1 MPRVSRAL
9 PADLFTK
16 SSKNGLYWKEDL
28 MNYLLQPKKYK
39 SLTADEGTR
48 AIVEKTVA
56 FFEKMGKTRLT
67 EDFNKKVWYRE
78 FVDFI
83 AKEQIFAK
91 LLTPSQYGG
100 GDPDCRWDTARNS
113 DYSELLAFYGLGYW
127 YCFQV
132 SILGLGPIWMSGNEA
147 AKQKAAA
154 LLKKGAIFAFG
165 LSERTHGAD
174 IYGTEMALTP
184 QKDGGW
190 LANGEKY
197 YIGNGNEAEMVSTLG
212 RIKDGTDDYCFFVTN
227 YRHKA
232 YELKKNVISHQEY
245 VSNFALHDYPIG
257 EVDILERGPSAWDA
271 ALNTVNIGKFNIGPA
286 SIGVAQ
292 HCFYEAI
299 THAANRILYGMPV
312 TNMPH
317 VKKNFMDAWLRIVA
331 MKLYQR
337 RSTDYFRNAG
347 EKDRRYLLFNP
358 TSKMKVTLQ
367 AEDVINL
374 LWEVIAAKGF
384 EKDTYF
390 AMGAVDIRGPSKLEG
405 TVHVNVQLI
414 RKFMKNYFFSPT
426 DYPPVMPD
434 FSAKDDLFLFRQGPT
449 KGLGA
454 VQFHDYRPVFE
465 ANRTLPNVALFMAQI
480 DLFKLLLEKA
490 APDAAQ
496 DMDPSFSLPLGEMF
510 SIVVYGQL
518 LLEQIAFDKVDA
530 DIVNQIFDFMVRDF
544 SRFALQIYGMHNT
557 TDAQR
562 AYCREIMLIK
572 SHGDEAQYN
581 RVWEKYVFPLNGEY
595 AMNE

>member
-1 MPRVSRAL
+1 
-9 PADLFTK
+9 
-16 SSKNGLYWKEDL
+16 
-28 MNYLLQPKKYK
+28 MNYLLQPKKYQ
-39 SLTADEGTR
+39 SLMSDKGSQ
-48 AIVEKTVA
+48 AIMEKTIA
-56 FFEKMGKTRLT
+56 FFERMGKTRIT
-67 EDFNKKVWYRE
+67 EDYNKKVWYRE
-78 FVDFI
+78 FIDFI
-83 AKEQIFAK
+83 GKEQIFAK

-113 DYSELLAFYGLGYW
+113 EYSELLAFYGLGYW

-132 SILGLGPIWMSGNEA
+132 TILGLGPIWMSPNEK
-147 AKQKAAA
+147 AKQKAAD

-165 LSERTHGAD
+165 LSEKAHGAD
-174 IYGTEMALTP
+174 IYSTETNLTP
-184 QKDGGW
+184 KPDGTW
-190 LANGEKY
+190 AANGEKY

-212 RIKDGTDDYCFFVTN
+212 KVKDGTDDYTFFVTN

-257 EVDILERGPSAWDA
+257 EDDILSRGPHAWDS

-286 SIGVAQ
+286 SLGVAE

-299 THAANRILYGMPV
+299 THAANRVLYGIPV
-312 TNMPH
+312 TAMPH
-317 VKKNFMDAWLRIVA
+317 VKKNFMDAWLRIVG

-337 RSTDYFRNAG
+337 RSTDYFRNANAQ
-347 EKDRRYLLFNP
+347 DRRYLLYNP

-390 AMGAVDIRGPSKLEG
+390 SLGASDIRGPSKLEG

-414 RKFMKNYFFSPT
+414 RKFMKNYFFNAAAYSP
-426 DYPPVMPD
+426 VAPD
-434 FSAKDDLFLFRQGPT
+434 FSLKDDMFLFNQGPT
-449 KGLGA
+449 KGLGS
-454 VQFHDYRPVFE
+454 VQFHDYKPVFD
-465 ANRTLPNVALFMAQI
+465 ANKQLPNVAIFIKQI
-480 DLFKLLLEKA
+480 ELFKELLEKA
-490 APDAAQ
+490 GPDKAQ
-496 DMDPSFSLPLGEMF
+496 DMDPLFSLPLGEMF

-518 LLEQIAFDKVDA
+518 ILEQAKFDNIDPDVL
-530 DIVNQIFDFMVRDF
+530 NQIFDFMVRDF
-544 SRFALQIYGMHNT
+544 ARFALQIYGMHNT
-557 TDAQR
+557 KDEQR
-562 AYCREIMLIK
+562 AYCKEIMLIK
-572 SHGDEAQYN
+572 AAGDDAQYE
-581 RVWEKYVFPLNGEY
+581 RVWNKYVFALNGEY

>member
-1 MPRVSRAL
+1 
-9 PADLFTK
+9 
-16 SSKNGLYWKEDL
+16 
-28 MNYLLQPKKYK
+28 MNYLMQPKKYQ
-39 SLTADEGTR
+39 SLMADKGSKD
-48 AIVEKTVA
+48 IMDKTVA
-56 FFEKMGKTRLT
+56 FFEKFGKTKLT

-100 GDPDCRWDTARNS
+100 DDPDCRWDTARNS
-113 DYSELLAFYGLGYW
+113 EYSELLAFYGLGYW

-132 SILGLGPIWMSGNEA
+132 SILGLGPIWMSPNEK
-147 AKQKAAA
+147 AKKKAAE

-165 LSERTHGAD
+165 LSEKTHGAD
-174 IYGTEMALTP
+174 IYSTETVLAP
-184 QKDGGW
+184 QKDGTW
-190 LANGEKY
+190 IANGEKY

-212 RIKDGTDDYCFFVTN
+212 KVKDGTDDYVFFVTN
-227 YRHKA
+227 YKNKA

-245 VSNFALHDYPIG
+245 VSNFALHDYPITAD
-257 EVDILERGPSAWDA
+257 DILSRGSHAWDSG
-271 ALNTVNIGKFNIGPA
+271 LNTVNIGKFNIGPA
-286 SIGVAQ
+286 SIGVSE

-317 VKKNFMDAWLRIVA
+317 VRKNFIDAWLRIVG

-337 RSTDYFRNAG
+337 RSTDYFRNAND
-347 EKDRRYLLFNP
+347 KDRRYLLYNP

-367 AEDVINL
+367 AEEVINL
-374 LWEVIAAKGF
+374 LWDVIAAKGF

-390 AMGAVDIRGPSKLEG
+390 SMGACDIRGPSKLEG

-414 RKFMKNYFFSPT
+414 RKFMKNYFFSPAQ
-426 DYPPVMPD
+426 YAPVAPE
-434 FSAKDDLFLFRQGPT
+434 FSLKDDLFLFNQGPT

-454 VQFHDYRPVFE
+454 VQFHDYKPVFE
-465 ANRTLPNVALFMAQI
+465 ANKQLPNVAIFIQQI
-480 DLFKLLLEKA
+480 NLFKELLEKA
-490 APDAAQ
+490 GPDKAQ
-496 DMDPSFSLPLGEMF
+496 DMDPSWSLPVGEMF

-518 LLEQIAFDKVDA
+518 ILEQAKFDNVDA
-530 DIVNQIFDFMVRDF
+530 DVVNQIFDFMVRDF
-544 SRFALQIYGMHNT
+544 TRFALQIYGMHNT
-557 TDAQR
+557 KDEQR
-562 AYCREIMLIK
+562 AYCKDIMLIK
-572 SHGDEAQYN
+572 AQGDDAQYN
-581 RVWEKYVFPLNGEY
+581 RIWTKYVYALNGEY